1 MGATEAHS
9 RHRRGGRQFALGSSR
24 RRAVC
29 SGTTKRKSGGEH
41 RGFRPDV
48 EGLRAVAILLV
59 VLYHAHV
66 GISGGYVGVDV
77 FFVISGF
84 LITGQLVRELRTR
97 GQVSFLGFYARRA
110 RRILPA
116 ATLTTVVTVLV
127 SAVVLDP
134 LTARRV
140 LGDGLAAVF
149 FGANYHFA
157 AQGADYFNAGMSPSP
172 MQHYWSLSVEE
183 QFYIVW
189 PLLLVFS
196 SLVWVRARRARAL
209 ASRRPQLRVVI
220 AVLGALALV
229 SLLASILQTPQTP
242 SWAYYSIM
250 TRAWELATGAL
261 IALALPFTERLDR
274 RVAVVLTWAGLASI
288 VLASTSFTDRTP
300 YPSDAALLPV
310 LGAAAII
317 AGGSTASNR
326 WGAEALLGTQPFQ
339 RMGSWSYSWY
349 LWHWPALIL
358 AAAVLG
364 HALSGPEAIGVAAIS
379 LLVAIAS
386 FVLVERPIRRI
397 QVIVRRPALGI
408 ACGGALAATAVAA
421 VALSGTLVG
430 PLSTSSAAAAPRLT
444 QSHAPPARQ
453 LMVDLATGVKTRTVP
468 SNLDPPL
475 DKAAKSLPLIVSNGC
490 HLQHAE
496 TKSKPCVYGD
506 TNSRTLVVLFGD
518 SHAATWF
525 PALDLIGKH
534 QHWRLV
540 DFTKAG
546 CPPALVNIIFTSG
559 STPYPQCTEWRRN
572 AMAQISSLHPALVIV
587 SWARYVE
594 EPEARALPGVP
605 TGYGSVWLNG
615 LAASFSFLRRSA
627 KHVIFVSDTPTLKTW
642 APSCVAGHLSHVQSC
657 TTKRSTATLLASV
670 KRQELALAR
679 SEGIDTIDP
688 TSWFCDPTTC
698 PVIVGNILLYRD
710 NAHMVPAWSRFIAP
724 VLADSIV
731 PTVNP
736 GLGGAAT
743 RSGRE
748 SLATS

>member
-29 SGTTKRKSGGEH
+29 SGTTKPKSGGEH
-41 RGFRPDV
+41 PGFRRDV

-84 LITGQLVRELRTR
+84 LITGQLVRELRTH

-116 ATLTTVVTVLV
+116 ATLTTMVTVLV

-189 PLLLVFS
+189 PLLLVLS

-209 ASRRPQLRVVI
+209 APRRPQLRVVI

-242 SWAYYSIM
+242 SWAYYSIT

-274 RVAVVLTWAGLASI
+274 RVAVVLTWAGLAAI

-317 AGGSTASNR
+317 AGEARRRTGGARRRCWERSRFSA
-326 WGAEALLGTQPFQ
+326 WGA
-339 RMGSWSYSWY
+339 
-349 LWHWPALIL
+349 
-358 AAAVLG
+358 
-364 HALSGPEAIGVAAIS
+364 GPT
-379 LLVAIAS
+379 
-386 FVLVERPIRRI
+386 
-397 QVIVRRPALGI
+397 LGI
-408 ACGGALAATAVAA
+408 Y
-421 VALSGTLVG
+421 GTG
-430 PLSTSSAAAAPRLT
+430 PR
-444 QSHAPPARQ
+444 
-453 LMVDLATGVKTRTVP
+453 
-468 SNLDPPL
+468 
-475 DKAAKSLPLIVSNGC
+475 
-490 HLQHAE
+490 
-496 TKSKPCVYGD
+496 
-506 TNSRTLVVLFGD
+506 
-518 SHAATWF
+518 
-525 PALDLIGKH
+525 
-534 QHWRLV
+534 
-540 DFTKAG
+540 
-546 CPPALVNIIFTSG
+546 
-559 STPYPQCTEWRRN
+559 
-572 AMAQISSLHPALVIV
+572 
-587 SWARYVE
+587 
-594 EPEARALPGVP
+594 
-605 TGYGSVWLNG
+605 
-615 LAASFSFLRRSA
+615 
-627 KHVIFVSDTPTLKTW
+627 
-642 APSCVAGHLSHVQSC
+642 
-657 TTKRSTATLLASV
+657 
-670 KRQELALAR
+670 
-679 SEGIDTIDP
+679 
-688 TSWFCDPTTC
+688 
-698 PVIVGNILLYRD
+698 
-710 NAHMVPAWSRFIAP
+710 
-724 VLADSIV
+724 
-731 PTVNP
+731 
-736 GLGGAAT
+736 
-743 RSGRE
+743 
-748 SLATS
+748 